1 MINFDK
7 ENHIYTVYGKEVP
20 SVTQILKEV
29 FPNKYEGIPCE
40 ILQSKAQYGTELHKF
55 IEVIEKKKPK
65 KPLSYIKRYY
75 QPDMYQEESIKQ
87 YLRIKEENNIE
98 VLANEKM
105 VFYGLYYCGT
115 LDMLAKVNGELAII
129 DIKTTAELDELYVS
143 YQNSLYEMAN
153 GRVDELYCL
162 WLPKGHL
169 GKLVKVD
176 RIDNNLLKIII
187 GEKDE

>member
-1 MINFDK
+1 MVKFDK
-7 ENHIYTVYGKEVP
+7 DNHIYTVYGKEVP

-29 FPNKYEGIPCE
+29 FPDKYSGIPPE
-40 ILQSKAQYGTELHKF
+40 ILEKKAQYGTELHKY

-65 KPLSYIKRYY
+65 KPLAYIKRYF
-75 QPDMYQEESIKQ
+75 QPNMYQEESIKQ
-87 YLRIKEENNIE
+87 YLKIKEENKIK

-105 VFYGLYYCGT
+105 VFYQLYYCGT
-115 LDMLAKVNGELAII
+115 LDMIAKVNGKIAII

-153 GRVDELYCL
+153 GKVDELYCL
-162 WLPKGHL
+162 WLPKGHI

-176 RIDNNLLKIII
+176 RIDNQLLKIII
-187 GEKDE
+187 GEVE

>member
-1 MINFDK
+1 MINFDE

-29 FPNKYEGIPCE
+29 FPNKYSGIPLE
-40 ILQSKAQYGTELHKF
+40 ILQKKARYGTELHKY
-55 IEVIEKKKPK
+55 IEIIEKKKPK
-65 KPLSYIKRYY
+65 RPLAYIKRYCE
-75 QPDMYQEESIKQ
+75 PDIYQEESIKQ
-87 YLRIKEENNIE
+87 YLKIKKENKIK

-105 VFYGLYYCGT
+105 VFYELYYCGT
-115 LDMLAKVNGELAII
+115 LDMLAMVNGKKAII

-153 GRVDELYCL
+153 GKVDELYCL

-169 GKLVKVD
+169 GKLVKVE
-176 RIDNNLLKIII
+176 RIDNELLKIII
-187 GEKDE
+187 GEIE

>member
-1 MINFDK
+1 MINFDE

-20 SVTQILKEV
+20 SVTQILREV
-29 FPNKYEGIPCE
+29 FPNKYEGIPRE

-55 IEVIEKKKPK
+55 IEIIEKKKPK
-65 KPLSYIKRYY
+65 KPLAYIKRYC

-115 LDMLAKVNGELAII
+115 LDMLAKVNGKLAII

-153 GRVDELYCL
+153 GNVDELYCL
-162 WLPKGHL
+162 YLPRGHI
-169 GKLVKVD
+169 GKLVKVE
-176 RIDNNLLKIII
+176 RIDQKLLKILV
-187 GEKDE
+187 GDE

>member
-1 MINFDK
+1 MINFDE

-29 FPNKYEGIPCE
+29 FPNKYEGIPYE
-40 ILQSKAQYGTELHKF
+40 ILEKKAQYGTDLHKY

-65 KPLSYIKRYY
+65 KPLAYIKRYFN
-75 QPDMYQEESIKQ
+75 PDIYQEESIKQ
-87 YLRIKEENNIE
+87 YLKIKEEYNIE

-105 VFYGLYYCGT
+105 VFYQLYYCGT
-115 LDMLAKVNGELAII
+115 LDMLAKVNGKLAII

-153 GRVDELYCL
+153 GKVDKLYCL

-169 GKLVKVD
+169 GKLVEVN
-176 RIDNNLLKIII
+176 RIDNNLLKVII
-187 GEKDE
+187 GEIE